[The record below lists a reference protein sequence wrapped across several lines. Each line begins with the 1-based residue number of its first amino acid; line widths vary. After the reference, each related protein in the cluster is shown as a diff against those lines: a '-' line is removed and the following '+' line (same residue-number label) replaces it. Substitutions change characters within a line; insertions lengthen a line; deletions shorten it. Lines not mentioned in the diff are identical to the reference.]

1 LVFDR
6 GRAGDLPAQLAA
18 GSPLGYPRA
27 VQSPTPAPIVAIDGP
42 AGAGKSTVARQ
53 LARRLGLSIIDTGA
67 IYRSVALAARR
78 AGVAWDDDEGLRRLL
93 ETPPGLG
100 LHFLPVSDADGG
112 QRVLLRGHDVTEAIR
127 TPEISRGSSVVSAR
141 PVVRERLL
149 DLQRAL
155 GRAAPR
161 GAVLEGRDI
170 GTVVFPDAA
179 VKFFLTASDEAR
191 ARRRFAELGEKGLSV
206 SFAEVLAD
214 QRRRD
219 RDDTERAIAPLKAA
233 PDAMVIDTTGLDLN
247 EVVARC
253 TELASA
259 RLAGLAAPAASP

>member
-1 LVFDR
+1 M
-6 GRAGDLPAQLAA
+6 PSAA
-18 GSPLGYPRA
+18 
-27 VQSPTPAPIVAIDGP
+27 IVAIDGP

-78 AGVAWDDDEGLRRLL
+78 AGTPWDDDEGLRKLL
-93 ETPPGLG
+93 DGPPGLG
-100 LHFLPVSDADGG
+100 LGFLPAGDADGG
-112 QRVLLRGHDVTEAIR
+112 QRVLLHGHDVTEAIR
-127 TPEISRGSSVVSAR
+127 TPEISRGASVVSAR

-149 DLQRAL
+149 GLQRQL

-191 ARRRFAELGEKGLSV
+191 ARRRFGELGDKGLNV

-219 RDDTERAIAPLKAA
+219 RDDSERAIAPLRAA
-233 PDAMVIDTTGLDLN
+233 EDALIIDTTGLDLGQ
-247 EVVARC
+247 VVDRCEQLAR
-253 TELASA
+253 E
-259 RLAGLAAPAASP
+259 RLSP

>member
-1 LVFDR
+1 M
-6 GRAGDLPAQLAA
+6 LPAT
-18 GSPLGYPRA
+18 PPRL
-27 VQSPTPAPIVAIDGP
+27 PIVAIDGP

-53 LARRLGLSIIDTGA
+53 LALRLGLSMIDTGA

-78 AGVAWDDDEGLRRLL
+78 AGIDWEDDAGLQRLL
-93 ETPPGLG
+93 EAPPGLG
-100 LHFLPVSDADGG
+100 LSFLPVADQDVG
-112 QRVLLRGHDVTEAIR
+112 QRVLLHGHDVTEGIR

-141 PVVRERLL
+141 PVVRARLL
-149 DLQRAL
+149 GLQRQL
-155 GRAAPR
+155 GLTAPR

-191 ARRRFAELGEKGLSV
+191 ARRRFDELSEKGLSV
-206 SFAEVLAD
+206 TLADVLAD

-233 PDAMVIDTTGLDLN
+233 ADAMLVDTTGLDLRQ
-247 EVVARC
+247 VLDRCDAHARQ
-253 TELASA
+253 
-259 RLAGLAAPAASP
+259 RLAQLA